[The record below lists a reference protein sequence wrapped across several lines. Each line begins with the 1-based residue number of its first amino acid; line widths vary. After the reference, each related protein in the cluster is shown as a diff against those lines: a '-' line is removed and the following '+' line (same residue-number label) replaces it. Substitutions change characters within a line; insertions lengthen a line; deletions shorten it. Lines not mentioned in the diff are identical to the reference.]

1 MGCVLSP
8 SHARCLLTSISV
20 SIAAV
25 SAGVRLWGC
34 EGKARY
40 VAQTMMA
47 DDWAGFN
54 ILFRRF
60 SCSTNLA
67 GAAIATFGSQRGGA
81 GRRAGCGSDGGMDQ
95 AGWDDDLGIIKCEQ
109 RTSSLNSHEAT
120 KRKKDTRREFSAVTI
135 SIAP

>member
-34 EGKARY
+34 EGRARY

-47 DDWAGFN
+47 DDWAGLN
-54 ILFRRF
+54 TTEEPVQAQWTSPLPV
-60 SCSTNLA
+60 SPASLPA
-67 GAAIATFGSQRGGA
+67 EVPLV
-81 GRRAGCGSDGGMDQ
+81 GCPQ
-95 AGWDDDLGIIKCEQ
+95 
-109 RTSSLNSHEAT
+109 
-120 KRKKDTRREFSAVTI
+120 
-135 SIAP
+135 